1 MIFQSDLTY
10 ASPNLKFLSQFKVKK
25 FFYRENVLPLTFWS
39 NLPGATLLLHELC
52 LSLSFSHS
60 LTHTFSQKHTH
71 IHATYFSNLFS
82 RHRQQGLAAPF
93 SIQVYE
99 NLFLMNLICNL
110 ILDRKQCKLVIPCE
124 LNFTWTIC

>member
-71 IHATYFSNLFS
+71 IHTTYFSNLFS
-82 RHRQQGLAAPF
+82 RHRQQGLAGPFFNASLSEPF
-93 SIQVYE
+93 SYE
-99 NLFLMNLICNL
+99 FNL
-110 ILDRKQCKLVIPCE
+110 
-124 LNFTWTIC
+124 